1 MALRFSAGD
10 APVWIDGDRQL
21 LKQLFLILID
31 NAVKYTQKNGEVTI
45 TLSRV
50 DGTAT
55 IRVRGTGIGI
65 ACDDLTHIFDR
76 FYRADKSRSWKSG
89 GSGLG
94 LSIGRWIAEAHGG
107 SIQVESALG
116 AGSTFQVALPV
127 AQDSMT

>member
-1 MALRFSAGD
+1 M
-10 APVWIDGDRQL
+10 

-55 IRVRGTGIGI
+55 IRVRDTGIGI

-76 FYRADKSRSWKSG
+76 FYRADKSRSRKSG

-127 AQDSMT
+127 ARDSMN